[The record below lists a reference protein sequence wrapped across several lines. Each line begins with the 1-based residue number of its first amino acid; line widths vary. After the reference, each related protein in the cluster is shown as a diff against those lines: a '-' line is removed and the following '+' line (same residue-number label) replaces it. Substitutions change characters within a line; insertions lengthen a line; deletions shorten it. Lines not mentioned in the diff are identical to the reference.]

1 MLQRLL
7 GEFLKI
13 EGVDQAMM
21 MDDRGK
27 LLSSVGPE
35 GQLPPVNRA
44 VELTVAALDAVQHH
58 DQGDMH
64 ELWLEGEDQVLI
76 DILTPYRI
84 VMLSGSKGNIARWR
98 HSVDHLRAQL
108 ATTQEM

>member
-64 ELWLEGEDQVLI
+64 ELWIEG
-76 DILTPYRI
+76 
-84 VMLSGSKGNIARWR
+84 
-98 HSVDHLRAQL
+98 
-108 ATTQEM
+108 

>member
-64 ELWLEGEDQVLI
+64 ELWIEGEDQVLI

-98 HSVDHLRAQL
+98 HSLDHLRAQL

>member
-13 EGVDQAMM
+13 DGVEQAMM

-27 LLSSVGPE
+27 LLSSVGTE
-35 GQLPPVNRA
+35 GQLPPVDRA
-44 VELTVAALDAVQHH
+44 VELTVAALDAVQNH

-64 ELWLEGEDQVLI
+64 ELWIEGEDQVLI

-84 VMLSGSKGNIARWR
+84 VMLAGTKGNIARWR
-98 HSVDHLRAQL
+98 HSMDHLRPQL

>member
-1 MLQRLL
+1 MLRRLL

-13 EGVDQAMM
+13 DGVEQAMM

-27 LLSSVGPE
+27 LLSSVVAE
-35 GQLPPVNRA
+35 GQTPPVNQA

-58 DQGDMH
+58 DQGDVQ
-64 ELWLEGEDQVLI
+64 ELWIEGEKQVLI

-84 VMLSGSKGNIARWR
+84 VMLSGSRANIVRWR
-98 HSVDHLRAQL
+98 HSMDHLRHQL

>member
-13 EGVDQAMM
+13 DGVEQAMM

-35 GQLPPVNRA
+35 GQLPPVERA
-44 VELTVAALDAVQHH
+44 VGLAVAALDAVQHH
-58 DQGDMH
+58 DQGDLH
-64 ELWLEGEDQVLI
+64 ELWIEGDDQVLI
-76 DILTPYRI
+76 DVLTPYRI
-84 VMLSGSKGNIARWR
+84 VMLSGSSGNIARWR
-98 HSVDHLRAQL
+98 HSMDHLRPQL

>member
-64 ELWLEGEDQVLI
+64 ELWIEGEDQVLI

>member
-13 EGVDQAMM
+13 DGVEQAMM

-27 LLSSVGPE
+27 LLSGVGPV
-35 GQLPPVNRA
+35 GQLPPVERA
-44 VELTVAALDAVQHH
+44 VELSVAALDAVQHH
-58 DQGDMH
+58 DQGDLH
-64 ELWLEGEDQVLI
+64 ELWIEGDDQVLI

-84 VMLSGSKGNIARWR
+84 VMLSGSNGNIARWR
-98 HSVDHLRAQL
+98 HSMDHLRPQL

>member
-64 ELWLEGEDQVLI
+64 ELWIEGEDQVLI

-108 ATTQEM
+108 ATTQDM

>member
-13 EGVDQAMM
+13 DGVEQAMM

-35 GQLPPVNRA
+35 GQLPPIEQA
-44 VELTVAALDAVQHH
+44 VELAVAALDAVQHH
-58 DQGDMH
+58 DQGDLH
-64 ELWLEGEDQVLI
+64 ELWIEGDDQVLI
-76 DILTPYRI
+76 DVLTPYRI
-84 VMLSGSKGNIARWR
+84 VMLSGSSGNIARWR
-98 HSVDHLRAQL
+98 HSMDHLRPQL

>member
-13 EGVDQAMM
+13 DGVEQAMM

-35 GQLPPVNRA
+35 GQLPPVERA
-44 VELTVAALDAVQHH
+44 VELAVAALDAVQQH
-58 DQGDMH
+58 DQGDLH
-64 ELWLEGEDQVLI
+64 ELWIEGDDQVLI
-76 DILTPYRI
+76 DVLTPYRI
-84 VMLSGSKGNIARWR
+84 VMLSGSSGNIARWR
-98 HSVDHLRAQL
+98 HSMDHLRPQL

>member
-13 EGVDQAMM
+13 DGVEQAMM

-27 LLSSVGPE
+27 LLSSVGTE
-35 GQLPPVNRA
+35 GQLPHVERA
-44 VELTVAALDAVQHH
+44 VELAVAALDAVQHH
-58 DQGDMH
+58 DQGDLH
-64 ELWLEGEDQVLI
+64 ELWVEGSDQVLI
-76 DILTPYRI
+76 DVLTPYRI
-84 VMLSGSKGNIARWR
+84 VMLSGSNGNIARWR
-98 HSVDHLRAQL
+98 HSIDHLRPQL